1 MNDIGKIWE
10 QGGVIPEKNI
20 RMGSYNIK
28 KVYKNLLC
36 YSTFESPTLAPLSP
50 PTPTLAPSLD
60 EVRLCDH
67 VGYFKDTF
75 FKSISRPI
83 KNFRTQYPNTESVC
97 KQECDKDVNCTHWEY
112 AKENDVCRIKKDVKD
127 IININK
133 TRWCYTR

>member
-20 RMGSYNIK
+20 RMGSTSNIK

-83 KNFRTQYPNTESVC
+83 KNFRTQYPNNTESVC

-112 AKENDVCRIKKDVKD
+112 DKENVVCRIKRCK
-127 IININK
+127 
-133 TRWCYTR
+133 RYY